1 MAFERR
7 DEKALFFGAAIAA
20 VEILGTLLAPIIFV
34 MEMLFSAYQYLVKS
48 TGVAILLLAL
58 TFALATRPLL
68 KYGRRLER
76 RIAEKNTGIQKA
88 VREETAGLK
97 GEAHFEVMEAVYRRH
112 HFHPIQNMLSGASFI
127 FQLPFLLSAI
137 VLFIRD
143 DFLQDKSFLW
153 LADLS
158 RPDGWLLVG
167 NFAVNVLPMLV
178 LVIGIY
184 DAFVF
189 YADDVAARRK
199 FILIALVLFVLIF
212 NMPSGLV
219 LYWLALNICAMSRR
233 A

>member
-1 MAFERR
+1 M
-7 DEKALFFGAAIAA
+7 
-20 VEILGTLLAPIIFV
+20 
-34 MEMLFSAYQYLVKS
+34 
-48 TGVAILLLAL
+48 
-58 TFALATRPLL
+58 
-68 KYGRRLER
+68 ER

-199 FILIALVLFVLIF
+199 IYPYRIGAVCSDIQHAFRLGIVLVGAKYLRHVASRL
-212 NMPSGLV
+212 MR
-219 LYWLALNICAMSRR
+219 LYMLREINICENAVSG
-233 A
+233 AVIWLKGGHFYTVI

>member
-1 MAFERR
+1 M
-7 DEKALFFGAAIAA
+7 
-20 VEILGTLLAPIIFV
+20 EILGTLLAPIIFV
-34 MEMLFSAYQYLVKS
+34 MEMLFSAYQYLVNS

-76 RIAEKNTGIQKA
+76 RIAEKNTNIQKA
-88 VREETAGLK
+88 VRTETAGLK
-97 GEAHFEVMEAVYRRH
+97 GEAHFEATEAVYQRH

-137 VLFIRD
+137 VLFIKD
-143 DFLQDKSFLW
+143 DFLQGKKFLW
-153 LADLS
+153 LTDLS
-158 RPDGWLLVG
+158 RPDGWLSVG
-167 NFAVNVLPMLV
+167 DFTVNALPVLV

-184 DAFVF
+184 DTFVF
-189 YADDVAARRK
+189 YADDVTARRK